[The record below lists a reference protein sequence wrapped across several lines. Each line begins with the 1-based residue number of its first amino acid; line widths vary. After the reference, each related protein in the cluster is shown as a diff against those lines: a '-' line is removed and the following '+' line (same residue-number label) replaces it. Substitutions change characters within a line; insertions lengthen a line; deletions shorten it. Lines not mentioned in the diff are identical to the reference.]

1 VDLSQIYGDSYV
13 EDRDGR
19 ISVEPAGNYGVEAK
33 NSKGDIEVSLAP
45 NASANVNV
53 HTHNG
58 DIVSDYNMPSLD
70 DSDNK
75 SATFQIGSGSARI
88 VLNTDNGDIHI
99 KKGSAFPATPQ
110 PPLNS

>member
-1 VDLSQIYGDSYV
+1 
-13 EDRDGR
+13 
-19 ISVEPAGNYGVEAK
+19 VEAK

-110 PPLNS
+110 PPSAPEAPGKPEPPAKAPHLKAPKAPQAEPVTQ